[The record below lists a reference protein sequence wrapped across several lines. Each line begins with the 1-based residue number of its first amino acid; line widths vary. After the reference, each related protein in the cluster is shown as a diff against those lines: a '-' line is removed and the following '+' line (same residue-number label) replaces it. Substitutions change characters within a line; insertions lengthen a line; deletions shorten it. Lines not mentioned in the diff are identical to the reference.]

1 MLSILHDA
9 KMKVRMPKFSLFF
22 EINLE
27 ALEYCINLKN
37 YPYEIEV
44 NNDTSFV
51 TITFL
56 QLDLQSEEIDF

>member
-1 MLSILHDA
+1 
-9 KMKVRMPKFSLFF
+9 MPKFSLFF
-22 EINLE
+22 EINNLE
-27 ALEYCINLKN
+27 KALEYCINLKN